1 MSRAKV
7 GRWGKNL
14 AIRVPVAVAKAAHL
28 NEGEDVEVEMRD
40 HDIVIRRASTRQRA
54 DAMKAMEELLRMRK
68 RNKLRGIT
76 IRELIDEGRKY

>member
-1 MSRAKV
+1 MSQSKV

-14 AIRVPVAVAKAAHL
+14 AIRVPVAVARAAHL
-28 NEGEDVEVEMRD
+28 SDGEAVEVELRD
-40 HDIVIRRASTRQRA
+40 HDIVIRRSGVHQRA
-54 DAMKAMEELLRMRK
+54 DAMKAMEELRRMRK